1 MALGKFHALFR
12 AAHPEPGLAVTTV
25 SALLAAG
32 AGHTFGRGA
41 LITATVLASQAA
53 VGWSNDWLDA
63 RRDRA
68 VGRPDK
74 PVATGAVSRTA
85 VGVAAAVSAL
95 AVPVIGLFT
104 TLPGA
109 ACITLALV
117 SALLYNAPLK
127 RTAFSVLPY
136 VVSFGALP
144 AFVVLALPGAPTPPL
159 WLVLAGGLIGGG
171 AHFANVLPD
180 LEDDLTTGVRGLP
193 HRIGA
198 TASRIAA
205 AVLLLGATVTLAF
218 GPPGPPSWVGIAA
231 LAAAALTLPAGWL
244 AARAATARGQ
254 RSHAAFRSVIAV
266 ALIDVVL
273 LVAGG
278 SVG

>member
-1 MALGKFHALFR
+1 MAFRALFR
-12 AAHPEPGLAVTTV
+12 ASHPEPGLAVTAV

-32 AGHTFGRGA
+32 SGHSPGSGA
-41 LITATVLASQAA
+41 LVTATVLASQAA

-63 RRDRA
+63 ARDRT
-68 VGRPDK
+68 VGRGDK

-85 VGVAAAVSAL
+85 VGTAALVSAL
-95 AVPVIGLFT
+95 AVPVLGAFT
-104 TLPGA
+104 TLPAA

-127 RTAFSVLPY
+127 RTPLSVLPY

-144 AFVVLALPGAPTPPL
+144 AFVVLALPGAPAPPL
-159 WLVLAGGLIGGG
+159 WLVVAGGLIGGG

-180 LEDDLTTGVRGLP
+180 LDDDVATGVRGLP
-193 HRIGA
+193 HRLGA

-205 AVLLLGATVTLAF
+205 AGLLLGATVTLAF
-218 GPPGPPSWVGIAA
+218 GPAGPPSWVGTAA
-231 LAAAALTLPAGWL
+231 VVVAAVTLPVGWL
-244 AARAATARGQ
+244 VGRAASARGE

-266 ALIDVVL
+266 ALIDVIL
-273 LVAGG
+273 LVVGG

>member
-1 MALGKFHALFR
+1 MALRGFFR
-12 AAHPEPGLAVTTV
+12 AAHPEPGLAVTAVT
-25 SALLAAG
+25 ALLAAG
-32 AGHTFGRGA
+32 AGHSLAGGA
-41 LITATVLASQAA
+41 LVTATVLASQAA

-63 RRDRA
+63 TRDRT
-68 VGRPDK
+68 VGRADK

-85 VGVAAAVSAL
+85 VGVAALVSAL
-95 AVPVIGLFT
+95 AVPALGLLT
-104 TLPGA
+104 TLPAA

-127 RTAFSVLPY
+127 RTPLSVLPY

-144 AFVVLALPGAPTPPL
+144 AFVVLALPGAPAPPP
-159 WLVLAGGLIGGG
+159 WLVVAGGLIGGG

-193 HRIGA
+193 HRLGA

-205 AVLLLGATVTLAF
+205 AALLLGATVTLAF
-218 GPPGPPSWVGIAA
+218 GPPGPPSWVGTAA
-231 LAAAALTLPAGWL
+231 VVVAAVTLPAGWL
-244 AARAATARGQ
+244 AGRAAAARGR

-266 ALIDVVL
+266 ALIDVIL
-273 LVAGG
+273 LVVGG